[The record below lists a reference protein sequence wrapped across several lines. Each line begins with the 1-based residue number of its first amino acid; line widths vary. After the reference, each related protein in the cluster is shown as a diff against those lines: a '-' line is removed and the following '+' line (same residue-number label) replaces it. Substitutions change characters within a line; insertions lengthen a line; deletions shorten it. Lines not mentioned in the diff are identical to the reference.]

1 MRKGVVIAGAVI
13 IIIGV
18 AALGAGLYL
27 LVDRAGVAN
36 LGVSA
41 QKITVVLAPG
51 STKSVGATQPGTITI
66 VAYTDNASAPLQV
79 SSVGA
84 TASTRTVTRGG
95 VTDYV
100 AIFTSLGA
108 SPVAGQV
115 VILNN
120 QTRTVS
126 VQYASVQTGLGALAF
141 GGLAVL
147 GGGLLFVVGIVVLI
161 VGVVLKTRNP
171 PNVSSPGPAS

>member
-41 QKITVVLAPG
+41 QKTTAVLAPG

-79 SSVGA
+79 SSVAA

-120 QTRTVS
+120 QTKTVS
-126 VQYASVQTGLGALAF
+126 IQYASVQTGLGALAF

-147 GGGLLFVVGIVVLI
+147 GGGLLFVVGIIVLI
-161 VGVVLKTRNP
+161 VGVVLKRRNP
-171 PNVSSPGPAS
+171 PNAGSPGPAS